1 MRVIV
6 VGAGIG
12 GTSAAL
18 SLCRR
23 GIDAE
28 VYEQAPEPR
37 PLGGGIFVWSN
48 GMTAL
53 GQLGLADKVEGL
65 GDTIERFEF
74 LTDGGRMLGEMD
86 FGGFARELGA
96 PTICI
101 VRADVLRTLVDAAS
115 EVIHFGEQFT
125 GFEQDADGVTVHFAS
140 GHEERCDALVGADG
154 RQSMLRRKLVGE
166 PEDRYLGI
174 TTWRGVIP
182 FDHPKA
188 PPHTVRSYF
197 GRGEQFIFHPVGSK
211 RQFWSGAAAAPQG
224 EQDEPGAVKRELL
237 NRFARYPEPVPQIIE
252 ASEESEIIRMDVV
265 DRAPAESWGKGRVTL
280 LGDAIHLMAPMAG
293 QGACQA
299 MEDAIVLADC
309 LSSHGDVAT
318 RLRSYEAMRR
328 PRTTA
333 VASLAHRNAS
343 NVSLTSRP
351 AVAMRNLRMRLIWK
365 GPAQKQFVKMLSEAP
380 KPNGAPAEASRG
392 VTSPSG

>member
-6 VGAGIG
+6 IGAGIG
-12 GTSAAL
+12 GASAAL
-18 SLCRR
+18 SLRSR

-28 VYEQAPEPR
+28 VFEQTPEPR

-48 GMTAL
+48 GMMAL
-53 GQLGLADKVEGL
+53 GQLGLANTVEGL
-65 GDTIERFEF
+65 GETIERFEF

-86 FGGFARELGA
+86 FADSARQLGA

-101 VRADVLRTLVDAAS
+101 VRADVVRTLVEAAAD
-115 EVIHFGEQFT
+115 VIRFGEEFT
-125 GFEQDADGVTVHFAS
+125 SFEQDPDGVTVHFAS
-140 GHEERCDALVGADG
+140 GHEERCDVLVGADG

-182 FDHPKA
+182 FEHPKA
-188 PPHTVRSYF
+188 PPRTVRSYF
-197 GRGEQFIFHPVGSK
+197 GRGEQFIFHPVGRN

-224 EQDEPGAVKRELL
+224 GHDDPGQVKSNLL
-237 NRFARYPEPVPQIIE
+237 KRFASYPAPVPQIIE
-252 ASEESEIIRMDVV
+252 ASEDADIIRMDVV
-265 DRAPAESWGKGRVTL
+265 DRAPAERWGNERVTL

-299 MEDAIVLADC
+299 MEDAIVLADS
-309 LSSHGDVAT
+309 LAAHGDVAT
-318 RLRSYEAMRR
+318 RLRSYEARR
-328 PRTTA
+328 QPRTAA
-333 VASLAHRNAS
+333 VASIAHRNAS
-343 NVSLTSRP
+343 NVSLASRP

-380 KPNGAPAEASRG
+380 QPSGATAGRSPG
-392 VTSPSG
+392 VTSRSG